1 MPISVGGFLPT
12 TTVDYP
18 GKLAAVVFT
27 NGCPWNCYY
36 CHNRH
41 LLNSGISQISWQ
53 EVVATL
59 EKRKNLLD
67 GVVFSGGEPTLQKGL
82 LLAFDQ
88 IKDMELEIALHS
100 GGGLPEIFK
109 ETIKHCDWVGMDIKA
124 DIDDYEQIT
133 QTQNSGESAY
143 QSLNYL
149 LDSGVEYEIRTT
161 IDSNF
166 FTNDKIISM
175 ATNLKKLGVKHYTLQ
190 IARKENRELYNIKK
204 DDDICRKLEEMFETF
219 TLR

>member
-27 NGCPWNCYY
+27 NGCPWSCYY

-41 LLNSGISQISWQ
+41 LLNSGDNQISWQ
-53 EVVATL
+53 EVVHKI

-67 GVVFSGGEPTLQKGL
+67 GVVFSGGEPTLQKRL
-82 LLAFDQ
+82 LQAIKQ
-88 IKDMELEIALHS
+88 IKDMGMEIALHS

-124 DIDDYEQIT
+124 DIGDYQKIT
-133 QTQNSGESAY
+133 NIPDSGENAY

-175 ATNLKKLGVKHYTLQ
+175 ATNLKKLGVKHYALQ